1 MTHARRV
8 RSLILSGLASL
19 VLTLVVTTCGGGS
32 GSGSSGTPTSPSAS
46 GSATNSGM
54 VAGSGTCQYSATP
67 TAFDVAHPGQG
78 GDSFGVPPDCT
89 NISCL
94 LEIPVTVTGLAA
106 DGERC
111 TWWAESKTNT
121 SEWISIEGAMT
132 ASGPIDANID
142 SVVVPA
148 NGTLQFSLADE
159 EQPSQLAIDCT
170 TFGAPDYNMNPVE
183 THFDYAGGTG
193 DTITIDVAA
202 PKTRE
207 GAILIREEGSNI
219 LLFTIPVVQ
228 HGSVCSWYLKA
239 ANCAYVP
246 DGNCA
251 DPVTPAT
258 PASDWIFITSVWTPD
273 SMSATTLDW
282 AWEGSGSASFLVESG
297 DVPAG
302 TPAPRD
308 GVIALY
314 GESDDEIKG
323 WLYVNQLG
331 APTEDD
337 PTEDDP
343 PEDEVPECT
352 YNYAISQSEFYGFVG
367 GTAELTVT
375 ISDATCGWRA
385 EGSTASEEWISV
397 GYNNLM
403 CPGDVCY
410 GTQTVQVV
418 VQDGN
423 VGSPPMLGLEGRS
436 GEVIIYKKVEETFES
451 LFTVPITQFRQDP

>member
-8 RSLILSGLASL
+8 LSLILSGLASL

-46 GSATNSGM
+46 GGTANAVM

-67 TAFDVAHPGQG
+67 TSFDVALPGQG

-111 TWWAESKTNT
+111 TWWAESKTNS

-170 TFGAPDYNMNPVE
+170 TFDADDYSMNPAE

-258 PASDWIFITSVWTPD
+258 PASDWIFITSVWVT
-273 SMSATTLDW
+273 SMI
-282 AWEGSGSASFLVESG
+282 EGSGAASFLVESG

-337 PTEDDP
+337 P

-375 ISDATCGWRA
+375 ASDATCGWRA
-385 EGSTASEEWISV
+385 EAPTASEGWISV
-397 GYNNLM
+397 SYNNLM
-403 CPGDVCY
+403 CPGGVCY

-423 VGSPPMLGLEGRS
+423 VGSPPIPGPEGRS
-436 GEVIIYKKVEETFES
+436 GEVIIYKKVEGTFES